1 MNIDESKR
9 FIMRL
14 PKLMRLPKPK
24 LIAAHAAARPRR
36 GAHGWERSRV
46 GLTVVTSCTVG
57 SARPAAPWP
66 QHQRR
71 SRFAHGAQGY
81 GAARTAGYAHGAP
94 GGAVAPTAVTVRLRR
109 ARPPGPAA
117 GGRACCARGVSRFK
131 SSLGFESQ
139 WPAPCPGRA
148 TNLNQLEAT
157 VSGFNLCDSKLE
169 AARRGPG
176 ASDSD
181 SEAGPDADCV
191 TSLVPRFGPA
201 CKRRARGTR
210 PADACSVVHLS

>member
-1 MNIDESKR
+1 MLWRDITGG
-9 FIMRL
+9 
-14 PKLMRLPKPK
+14 
-24 LIAAHAAARPRR
+24 AAVAAVAVAVVACARGTVTGSRCGHRVNGGPVGTARPIAPSPRQRSRCGRGARR
-36 GAHGWERSRV
+36 GA
-46 GLTVVTSCTVG
+46 T
-57 SARPAAPWP
+57 
-66 QHQRR
+66 
-71 SRFAHGAQGY
+71 
-81 GAARTAGYAHGAP
+81 AARRARLGTVTGRSPRSHVVHGGLGAP